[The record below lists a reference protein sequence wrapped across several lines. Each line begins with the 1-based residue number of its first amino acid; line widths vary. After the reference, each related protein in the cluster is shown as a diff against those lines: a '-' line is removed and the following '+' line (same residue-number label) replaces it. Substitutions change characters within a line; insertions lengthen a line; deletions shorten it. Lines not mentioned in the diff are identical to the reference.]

1 MSEIKNV
8 IALSDLKIGSIN
20 DIVNQIAE
28 HLSYI
33 SNTYCITDISFCI
46 VLDQDDSLFAFSSDD
61 DLDAYD
67 LSDPENLLDNAEYFS
82 LRELIDSV
90 YSIIK
95 LKKDLSDIVLYKDI
109 EADLLYLF

>member
-1 MSEIKNV
+1 MSEIKKV
-8 IALSDLKIGSIN
+8 IALSDLKIKYI
-20 DIVNQIAE
+20 DDVVNQIAE

-33 SNTYCITDISFCI
+33 GSDYITGFSCCI
-46 VLDQDDSLFAFSSDD
+46 VLDENDSLFVVSSDD

-67 LSDPENLLDNAEYFS
+67 LSDPENLLDNAEYFTF
-82 LRELIDSV
+82 RELIDSV

>member
-1 MSEIKNV
+1 MSEIKKV
-8 IALSDLKIGSIN
+8 IALSDLKIRSI
-20 DIVNQIAE
+20 DQIVDQIAE
-28 HLSYI
+28 YLSYI

-46 VLDQDDSLFAFSSDD
+46 VLDQNDSIFVVSSDD

-90 YSIIK
+90 YGVIK